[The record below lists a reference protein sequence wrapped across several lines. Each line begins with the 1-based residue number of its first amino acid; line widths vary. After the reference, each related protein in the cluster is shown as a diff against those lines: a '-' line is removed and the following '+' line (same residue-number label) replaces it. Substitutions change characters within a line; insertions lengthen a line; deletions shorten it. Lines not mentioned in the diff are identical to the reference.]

1 MSFRETYNNWVEN
14 HYFDEKTRQELI
26 SIKEDEKEI
35 EDRFYKNLEFG
46 TAGLRGIIAAGTNR
60 INIYTVRR
68 ATFGLANYILKN
80 TSKEEQARGVVI
92 AHDNRFMSREFCIE
106 TANTL
111 AACGIKAYI
120 FDGLR
125 TTPELSFAV
134 RKLHTIA
141 GVVITASHNPPEYNG
156 YKVYWEDGAQVMP
169 EIANAITEEINA
181 IEDYSTIPTL
191 SEENKD
197 LVVLLDDKQDTAFI
211 EAVKTQVI
219 RKELVEKV
227 GKEFKIVYTPL
238 CGTGNVPVRRA
249 LKEAGFENV
258 LVVKEEEM
266 PDSNFAGIEYPNP
279 EDKKALTRGIELAKA
294 EGADLVMATDP
305 DCDRVGV
312 AVRTTSGEYAMLTG
326 NQIGGMLTNYIIES
340 QKAENKLK
348 DNGVLIKTIVT
359 SEFGADI
366 AKSNNLEV
374 MNVLTGF
381 KFIGEKIKL
390 FEENNNEKTYLFGYE
405 ESYGYLV
412 GTHARDKD
420 AVVAS
425 LLIAEM
431 AAYYYS
437 KGMSLYE
444 GLQELYKKYGY
455 FKEETISLTLAGKEG
470 LEKIAEIISYFRN
483 TNIESIN
490 NKKVVEVKDYAKGID
505 GLPKSNVLKY
515 FLEDESWV
523 AVRPSGTEPKLK
535 FYIAVKGNDEAECDT
550 KVAGIKAD
558 IDEIVNK
565 LK

>member
-227 GKEFKIVYTPL
+227 GKDFKIVYTPL

-381 KFIGEKIKL
+381 KFIGEKIKS

-420 AVVAS
+420 GVVAS

-437 KGMSLYE
+437 QNMSLYE

>member
-366 AKSNNLEV
+366 AKANNLEV

-381 KFIGEKIKL
+381 KFIGEKIKS

-455 FKEETISLTLAGKEG
+455 FKEETISLTLAGKGG

-483 TNIESIN
+483 TNIESMN